1 MEEVGQAARH
11 LLNKDNCGIALSN
24 DAEEVGDE
32 VAGVVSSAPLAGD
45 GEGLAGRAA
54 EDEVDPASPG
64 GAVEGAEVGPD
75 RGTIQ
80 PSVLSSPKEHVLT
93 ERVDFAVGERL
104 VAFAEREVDP
114 EVERADTGREGEA
127 MDHRLL
133 IIAPHRRRRSAPALP

>member
-45 GEGLAGRAA
+45 GEGLAGRAS
-54 EDEVDPASPG
+54 EDEIDAPSPSDP
-64 GAVEGAEVGPD
+64 VEGAQVGPD

-80 PSVLSSPKEHVLT
+80 PSVLSSPKEHVLA
-93 ERVDFAVGERL
+93 ERVDLAVGEGADLR
-104 VAFAEREVDP
+104 ERKLDP
-114 EVERADTGREGEA
+114 EGESPDARGERGNTGACWRMRQKRDA
-127 MDHRLL
+127 M
-133 IIAPHRRRRSAPALP
+133 